1 MRQHDASTTYWQ
13 AMEQSRPEIWP
24 GSQPW
29 SDPWGSFGT
38 LPNADGLGSSVM
50 RTRVPPDQLPRFWH
64 DLAARYPSWP
74 RLSVGPYDTPGLRDF
89 LAQHPYLLEDRER
102 VLVLR
107 RDEWPSVA
115 AASGRVRAVA
125 TADELWRVLALD
137 HTVFDDPP
145 PTPERL
151 ATEWGRLTPARQ
163 LFFAADRDGS
173 AVSAGG
179 FTDFGAWALL
189 WGGETARM
197 HRGHGLYRAVVRQRL
212 QALRAHEA
220 VGFVAVHAREGTS
233 APILT
238 RLGFRDIG
246 FLEVWAPPKAPAR

>member
-1 MRQHDASTTYWQ
+1 MRQDDVSTYWQ

-24 GSQPW
+24 GSRPW

-38 LPNADGLGSSVM
+38 LPDADGLGSCVM
-50 RTRVPPDQLPRFWH
+50 RTRVPPDRLPRWWQ

-74 RLSVGPYDTPGLRDF
+74 RFTVGPHDTPGLRDF
-89 LAQHPYLLEDRER
+89 LAQHQYILEDRER

-107 RDEWPSVA
+107 RDDWPDRA
-115 AASGRVRAVA
+115 APSPGVQAVTTLDDLA
-125 TADELWRVLALD
+125 RVLALD
-137 HTVFDDPP
+137 HAVFDDPP
-145 PTPERL
+145 PTPERI
-151 ATEWGRLTPARQ
+151 AAEWVRLTRARR
-163 LFFAADRDGS
+163 LFFLAGPDGS

-189 WGGETARM
+189 WGGETASA
-197 HRGHGLYRAVVRQRL
+197 HRGRGLYQAVVRRRTA
-212 QALRAHEA
+212 ALRAHEA
-220 VGFVAVHAREGTS
+220 VQFVAVHARKDTS

-246 FLEVWAPPKAPAR
+246 LLEVWAPSKAPGR